1 MPNQRAIAIA
11 AVLSALGVVAGITV
25 LSTGDT
31 SQEAQGEFVNTTFSG
46 SSETLRLEVARTRD
60 EIRTGLMNRSELQV
74 DGMLFVMPREETQ
87 RFWMKNTLI
96 PLDMIFL
103 DSQHRIV
110 NIEKAY
116 PPESGTPDSEL
127 KRYSSEEPAKYVVEL
142 EMNRTEELGIEKRDR
157 LSWD

>member
-1 MPNQRAIAIA
+1 MAFAV
-11 AVLSALGVVAGITV
+11 VLSALGVVAGIMV
-25 LSTGDT
+25 LSSGDT
-31 SQEAQGEFVNTTFSG
+31 SQEAQGEFVDATFSG
-46 SSETLRLEVARTRD
+46 SGETLRLEVARTRD

-103 DSQHRIV
+103 DSQRRVV

-127 KRYSSEEPAKYVVEL
+127 ERYRSEEPAKYVVEL
-142 EMNRTEELGIEKRDR
+142 EMNRTEELGIRKGNR
-157 LSWD
+157 LSYSTP